1 MSLNCESTLVK
12 VMDRG
17 GQTNVFDIIPYL
29 TLTYTRVRDD
39 ISTCVVSVSTDD
51 KDCCA
56 NLAKLEAGRH
66 EIKIVRN
73 GVGVWEGPVTRIE
86 YGQSSVV
93 IEAKDCWHYIYR
105 TILREAYNNAYPHGD
120 FATERI
126 RTMMTAELNRGW
138 EAVDPPANIVP
149 FLDIRTDVDSSSTS
163 RNTLPFEK
171 TLWEEIDD
179 MAARSGVDYTSVG
192 RSLLVFD
199 TDYLLGRTVPL
210 TDADFDGEVIATQY
224 GMNLC
229 TFSAVTDGQGNWSA
243 TAVDEDYYGP
253 WEMLETS
260 YTLQDTIQCSAE
272 GASDTALA
280 EMSAQTVRNLNNRY
294 PSPVVVRVPDNSRL
308 NPDTGLTINDLVPGM
323 RIPLRATETCRKVT
337 QEQKLDRVTF
347 TMEGGLESI
356 TVVMSPAPGELAFT
370 DGGSGTGGGGG
381 GGGGGTGGSGTG
393 GGVGG
398 GGAGPSGGGHPSSIG
413 LKDPLLGLID
423 RQGIPSSPYR
433 VPVKN
438 IVIGV
443 DLADLYPDEGDPL
456 DFSGIDDQIDDAI
469 AAGMQGARLR
479 IYAGREAPTWIKTA
493 VGHYTV
499 ASPTNDDAD
508 FEAPRFWTQEY
519 RDIVTYVDA
528 QLAARYDTNA
538 FIREVNVW
546 AVGTQYSAEAG
557 IRQMA
562 DAGNR
567 TRLIAAGYTTP
578 IDVAHCKAFVEA
590 VADHWRSTRIIF
602 WTPTPWQ
609 NLNITTGRFSG
620 DINIM
625 RDYAQFCINVCSGRA
640 VHGINN
646 ADAVSYERD
655 RMYAMRRT
663 LTGAFTRGD
672 QTATM
677 ARIGGATLLLETI
690 SDATAD
696 HVRSLELPSGYTAIS
711 VPALTAADTLMR
723 TTAGPLPAQ
732 PGPVTTGLKDP
743 LLGLTWRGGGMPPQR
758 LLDAGGRSTVLFVN
772 WSALSTT
779 LDGTI
784 LTNNPLDT
792 LLSRV
797 RASGYPVK
805 IKVCIQPGTAPSAVT
820 TLGGSTMDVDM
831 FGTVVH
837 PPRWWR
843 TDVQDAWAALM
854 TKFAERYD
862 AMPEV
867 AEVAMTLGGI
877 RSADPMIRP
886 LSAMQGTTGNDSLWT
901 EGLRSGV
908 GSNDQS
914 AHMAGI
920 DAMQA
925 FDTTRV
931 SMSFSPYHV
940 WSTGTGDVADLV
952 DTVSFEYVQSIIDYG
967 RATLGGQLVI
977 GNNELG
983 NTDWYTGDQLQ
994 INNYMQADGPPI
1006 FFQQDT
1012 DTNVPGRTASDYLQE
1027 WQDGAEKGASHV
1039 EIFTTALNATLPGG
1053 GGPPGI
1059 SQLRD
1064 ADLMLRRNWT

>member
-17 GQTNVFDIIPYL
+17 GHTNVFDVVPYL

-39 ISTCVVSVSTDD
+39 ISTCVLSVSTDD

-66 EIKIVRN
+66 EIKIIRN
-73 GVGVWEGPVTRIE
+73 GVGVWEGPITRIE
-86 YGQSSVV
+86 YGQTVV
-93 IEAKDCWHYIYR
+93 TIEAKDCWHYVYR
-105 TILREAYNNAYPHGD
+105 TILHEAYNNAFPHTD

-126 RTMMTAELNRGW
+126 RTMMTAELSRGW
-138 EAVDPPANIVP
+138 EAVDPAVNILP
-149 FLDIRTDVDSSSTS
+149 FLDIRTTEDSSQTT

-171 TLWEEIDD
+171 TMWEEIDD

-192 RSLLVFD
+192 RALLVYD

-229 TFSAVTDGQGNWSA
+229 TFSAVTDGLGNWSA
-243 TAVDEDYYGP
+243 TRVDEDYYGP

-260 YTLQDTIQCSAE
+260 YSLQDTIQCAAE

-280 EMSAQTVRNLNNRY
+280 EMSAQTVRNLSNRY
-294 PSPVVVRVPDNSRL
+294 PTPVVVRVPDNSRL
-308 NPDTGLTINDLVPGM
+308 NPDTGLTINDLVPGT

-356 TVVMSPAPGELAFT
+356 TVVMSPAPGSLSII
-370 DGGSGTGGGGG
+370 D
-381 GGGGGTGGSGTG
+381 GGTGGPPPVDPGDPGGPPGS
-393 GGVGG
+393 GGV
-398 GGAGPSGGGHPSSIG
+398 HPSAPG
-413 LKDPLLGLID
+413 LVAPLLGLVD
-423 RQGIPSSPYR
+423 RNGIPSVPYR
-433 VPVKN
+433 GAVKN
-438 IVIGV
+438 IVISV
-443 DLADLYPDEGDPL
+443 DLADLYPTEGDPL
-456 DFSGIDDQIDDAI
+456 DFSSIDDQIADGI

-479 IYAGREAPTWIKTA
+479 IYAGREAPLWIKNHST

-499 ASPTNDDAD
+499 TSPTNDDPD
-508 FEAPRFWTQEY
+508 FECPRFWTQGY

-528 QLAARYDTNA
+528 QLAARYDDNP
-538 FIREVNVW
+538 FIHEINVW

-578 IDVAHCKAFVEA
+578 VDVAHCKAFADSVS
-590 VADHWRSTRIIF
+590 DHWRSTRVIF
-602 WTPTPWQ
+602 WAALPWQ
-609 NLNITTGRFSG
+609 NLNVTTGRWSG

-625 RDYAQFCINVCSGRA
+625 RDYAQYCVRVTSGRG
-640 VHGINN
+640 VYGINN

-655 RMYAMRRT
+655 RMYALRRT
-663 LTGAFTRGD
+663 IAGSFTRGD

-677 ARIGGATLLLETI
+677 SRVGGPALLLETI

-696 HVRSLELPSGYTAIS
+696 HVRSLELPSGYSAVGVT
-711 VPALTAADTLMR
+711 ALTAADALMR
-723 TTAGPLPAQ
+723 TTAGPLPPQ
-732 PGPVTTGLKDP
+732 PGPIGTGLKDP
-743 LLGLTWRGGGMPPQR
+743 MLGLAWMGGGLPPQR
-758 LLDAGGRSTVLFVN
+758 LLDAGARNTVLWVD
-772 WSALSTT
+772 WAELSNS

-784 LTNNPLDT
+784 LTGNPLDN
-792 LLSRV
+792 LINRA
-797 RASGYPVK
+797 RASGYPLK
-805 IKVCIQPGTAPSAVT
+805 IKVRIQPTPAPSAVT
-820 TLGGSTMDVDM
+820 TLGGPTMDIEA
-831 FGTVVH
+831 FGAIAH

-843 TDVQDAWAALM
+843 NDAQTAWAAFM
-854 TKFAERYD
+854 VKFAQRYD
-862 AMPEV
+862 AVPEV
-867 AEVAMTLGGI
+867 GEVAISFTGI
-877 RSADPMIRP
+877 RFGEPMVRP
-886 LSAMQGTTGNDSLWT
+886 LSAMQGTTGNDSLWI
-901 EGLRSGV
+901 EGLRSGI
-908 GSNDQS
+908 GSNDQL
-914 AHMAGI
+914 AHMAAI

-931 SMSFSPYHV
+931 SMTFSPYHV
-940 WSTGTGDVADLV
+940 WSTSTGDVSDLTSV
-952 DTVSFEYVQSIIDYG
+952 VSFEYVQSIIDYG
-967 RATLGGQLVI
+967 RATLGAQLVI
-977 GNNELG
+977 GNLELG
-983 NTDWYTGDQLQ
+983 RDDWYTGNQLR
-994 INNYMQADGPPI
+994 INNYMQAQGEPI
-1006 FFQQDT
+1006 FFQQAND
-1012 DTNVPGRTASDYLQE
+1012 DHVPGRTASDFLQQ
-1027 WQDGAEKGASHV
+1027 WQDGADKGACLI
-1039 EIFTTALNATLPGG
+1039 EIYGSVLNPTLPGG